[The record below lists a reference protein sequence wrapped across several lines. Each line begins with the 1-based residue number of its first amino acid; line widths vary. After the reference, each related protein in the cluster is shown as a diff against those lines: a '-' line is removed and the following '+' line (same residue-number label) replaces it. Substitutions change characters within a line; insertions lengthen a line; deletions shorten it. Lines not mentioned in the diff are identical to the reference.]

1 MQKPLSAPEPHAPA
15 PLRLI
20 DRARLGV
27 ALAAVALTLAG
38 CALLLSKRGD
48 LRASLAT
55 WNHLK
60 AENGDHYRY
69 EVGTDL
75 VFGPS
80 TTLTVQNGQVV
91 QRDLAT
97 TEIND
102 DGKIVVVDRWSETG
116 AALGSHDDGAELLT
130 VDTRYSRCREVLRRN
145 APTKD
150 ITLEFRADGV
160 LASCYAV
167 PENVDYDGGA
177 EVITGLEFPPFNE

>member
-1 MQKPLSAPEPHAPA
+1 MQRPLSTPERHAPA
-15 PLRLI
+15 PLLI
-20 DRARLGV
+20 DKTRLGV
-27 ALAAVALTLAG
+27 AFVTFALTLAS
-38 CALLLSKRGD
+38 CAYLLDRKGQLND
-48 LRASLAT
+48 SLAT
-55 WNHLK
+55 WNDLK

-80 TTLTVQNGQVV
+80 TTLTVREGKVV

-116 AALGSHDDGAELLT
+116 TALGSHDDGAELLT

-145 APTKD
+145 APPED
-150 ITLEFRADGV
+150 ITLGFRADGV

-167 PENVDYDGGA
+167 PENVEYDGGT
-177 EVITGLEFPPFNE
+177 EVITRLEFPPFSD